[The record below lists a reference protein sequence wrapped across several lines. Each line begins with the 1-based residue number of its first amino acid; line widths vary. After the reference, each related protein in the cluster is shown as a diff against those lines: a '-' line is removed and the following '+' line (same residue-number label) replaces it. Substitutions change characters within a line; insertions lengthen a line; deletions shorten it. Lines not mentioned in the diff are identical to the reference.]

1 MASLKA
7 VVMAV
12 HLTLNLKILWN
23 LPNNQRKP
31 ASPARVCAFSKT
43 VVYKVNIKN
52 SMLFL
57 YTTNKFSEKGTR
69 LLYWKLCNWGKF

>member
-12 HLTLNLKILWN
+12 HPTMNLKMLWN
-23 LPNNQRKP
+23 LPNKENKQ
-31 ASPARVCAFSKT
+31 ASRVCAFSKT

-57 YTTNKFSEKGTR
+57 YTTNKFNEKGIR
-69 LLYWKLCNWGKF
+69 FSYWHYITEVNF